1 MENRIILI
9 ALFTFALAHNILEG
23 ELYKFDEINSIINIQ
38 KEANENITILLKQS
52 RNEINFTENIC
63 YQLSF
68 SNISYDPENQD
79 ILIYNNLQEVA
90 DNISQFDLFNES
102 LYENKIMSFIS
113 KQNKTGFI
121 DIKVVSK
128 GEYVINKDIIRED
141 FYKGNIEMI
150 KQKEERKF
158 FVNIIPTDNNSDLYF
173 FQTNRDT
180 IRDENKDRFNL
191 YYFNEF
197 KDKDLDQVI
206 DHINKNPMKRERCIN
221 GKLEI
226 FGYTY
231 NNLDKNI
238 SISIGYKQIKGT
250 GIVGPIISFSVL
262 FAALV
267 VVLVF
272 FIKNTYFEDGYKNK

>member
-38 KEANENITILLKQS
+38 KESNENITILLKQS